1 MFALGAVVRLLGV
14 LFVTGLMGAA
24 MTGCAKPP
32 KQTELMAQ
40 AVEPVQAFAATAY
53 LPASVRLGQ
62 VQPQRAFAATSLSG
76 RTLAVATTTDII
88 LNPGEVVITF
98 DDGPRPG
105 KTPAILDT
113 LDQFGV
119 KATFL
124 MLGTSAQAYPE
135 IAQQVAERGHSVG
148 SHTYDHVDL
157 TTLSRQ
163 AAFAEIARG
172 EQAVA
177 DALMGSGVGVAP
189 FFRFPYLAQDGYL
202 RAGLLGGNMVVL
214 DVDIDSKDYYKDT
227 PQIVA
232 QRTLDR
238 LEARGSGVI
247 LFHDIHQRTVDMLPE
262 FLEEIANR
270 GYSVVHLVPQRPG
283 LFGRPVITANVPDDA
298 DQV

>member
-1 MFALGAVVRLLGV
+1 MGALV
-14 LFVTGLMGAA
+14 VTGLLGATL
-24 MTGCAKPP
+24 TGCAKPP

-40 AVEPVQAFAATAY
+40 AVAPIQASAATAY
-53 LPASVRLGQ
+53 LPASVRLYQ
-62 VQPQRAFAATSLSG
+62 VPPHRAFAATGIAG

-124 MLGTSAQAYPE
+124 MLGTSAAANPD
-135 IAQQVAERGHSVG
+135 IARLVAERGHSVG

-157 TTLSRQ
+157 TKLSRQ
-163 AAFAEIARG
+163 AAFEEIARG
-172 EQAVA
+172 ERAVA
-177 DALMGSGVGVAP
+177 DALQGTGVGAAP
-189 FFRFPYLAQDGYL
+189 FFRFPYLAQDGFL
-202 RAGLLGGNMVVL
+202 RAGLLGGDMVVL

-227 PQIVA
+227 PQVVA

-262 FLEEIANR
+262 FLEEIAAR
-270 GYSVVHLVPQRPG
+270 GYSVVHLVPQQPG
-283 LFGRPVITANVPDDA
+283 LFGRPVITADVPA
-298 DQV
+298 NTDQI